1 MPWLFAIIYMVA
13 AVPSLIG
20 AVFYAKFLKED
31 TKNTREGVVKGTLYN
46 GVTLFATIVILLVQ
60 WLLFTPGAGFN
71 FVTLIIYVANCLVAI
86 VIMYYFVI
94 VTKRFAE

>member
-31 TKNTREGVVKGTLYN
+31 TKATREGVVKGTLY
-46 GVTLFATIVILLVQ
+46 GAVTLVATIVILLVQ
-60 WLLFTPGAGFN
+60 WLLFTKAPFN
-71 FVTLIIYVANCLVAI
+71 FVTLIVYIANCLVAI